1 MEFAPA
7 KRTPPSWADGLNQN
21 GRIMA
26 EYVWLGGST
35 TVMGGFDM
43 RSKTK
48 SLEKKPN
55 SVADLPVWNY
65 DGSSTKQAPGS
76 DSEVYLIPV
85 AIFKDPFRGGD
96 NILVLCEAV
105 EPVGLKPIP
114 TNTRRAAK
122 ELFDKKPGEVPWFGI
137 EQEYTLFNTDK
148 QTPLGWP
155 KGGYPGPQGPYYC
168 GLGAENAFG
177 REVADLHYKCCLHAG
192 VTIAG
197 QNAEVMPGQWEFQI
211 GPCVGIDQGD
221 HLWMARYLMVR
232 VTEDLGVCVSFD
244 PKPVPGDWN
253 GAGCHTNY
261 STLAMRNPGGYK
273 VIVEAIEKMAK
284 KHQEHID
291 AYGEGNERRLTGAH
305 ETAPITAFS
314 YGVANRGCSVR
325 IPRTAEKDQCGYF
338 EDRRPSSNCD
348 PYVVTGLVF
357 KTTCL

>member
-1 MEFAPA
+1 
-7 KRTPPSWADGLNQN
+7 
-21 GRIMA
+21 
-26 EYVWLGGST
+26 V
-35 TVMGGFDM
+35 
-43 RSKTK
+43 
-48 SLEKKPN
+48 
-55 SVADLPVWNY
+55 
-65 DGSSTKQAPGS
+65 
-76 DSEVYLIPV
+76 
-85 AIFKDPFRGGD
+85 
-96 NILVLCEAV
+96 
-105 EPVGLKPIP
+105 
-114 TNTRRAAK
+114 
-122 ELFDKKPGEVPWFGI
+122 
-137 EQEYTLFNTDK
+137 
-148 QTPLGWP
+148 
-155 KGGYPGPQGPYYC
+155 GGYPGPQGPYYC

-211 GPCVGIDQGD
+211 GPCEGIDQGD

-338 EDRRPSSNCD
+338 EDRRPASNCD